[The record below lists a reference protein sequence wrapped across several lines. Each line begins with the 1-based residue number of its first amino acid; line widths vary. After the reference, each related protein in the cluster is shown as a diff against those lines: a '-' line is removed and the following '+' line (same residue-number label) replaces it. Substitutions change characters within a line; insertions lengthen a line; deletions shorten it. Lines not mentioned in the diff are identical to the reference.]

1 MSAYPDTRERRAGE
15 AKSHSDRDQR
25 LRQMRGWSEM
35 ESDDGEMSGRSGSSG
50 GLRTETHL
58 CLSHSALQSLS
69 GPKPPGRPNVTAGQ
83 SSAVAHGHVRPVAPI
98 PRQLTV

>member
-1 MSAYPDTRERRAGE
+1 
-15 AKSHSDRDQR
+15 
-25 LRQMRGWSEM
+25 MRGWSEM
-35 ESDDGEMSGRSGSSG
+35 ESDDGEMSRRSGSSG

-69 GPKPPGRPNVTAGQ
+69 GPNPPGQPNVTAGQ

-98 PRQLTV
+98 PRQLTVHSRRIGS